1 MSRSIEIYATRNDLL
16 GLLPDVE
23 AACPIHYAQAGMF
36 EHSNLVEYG
45 AAAEIE
51 GLGELSVPEAGLGPI
66 FLIADRDTPFT
77 MAPVPQRR
85 GGTRYAVGQKLNPD
99 SVALIPG
106 GQYDE
111 QTVLAGQIGTCT
123 ESQKSVRL
131 LRAIFSIIRKKWTP
145 IRSYAVGPE
154 AARVLDSGGR
164 LAAGLKFPREYDL
177 RR

>member
-1 MSRSIEIYATRNDLL
+1 MSRSIQIYATRKDLL
-16 GLLPDVE
+16 GLLADVE

-51 GLGELSVPEAGLGPI
+51 GLGKLSVPEAGLGPI
-66 FLIADRDTPFT
+66 LLIADRDAPFT
-77 MAPVPQRR
+77 MEPVPQRR
-85 GGTRYAVGQKLNPD
+85 GGVRYAVDQGLNPD
-99 SVALIPG
+99 SVSIVPG

-111 QTVLAGQIGTCT
+111 RTVLAGNIGTCT

-154 AARVLDSGGR
+154 AVTVLDSGGR
-164 LAAGLKFPREYDL
+164 LAAGLNFPREYDL